1 MFIALNVLQVNGD
14 RVPSGIGF
22 VDIAN
27 AMRGQVY
34 LAILL
39 VG

>member
-1 MFIALNVLQVNGD
+1 MFIALNVFQVDGD
-14 RVPSGIGF
+14 RVPSGVGF

-27 AMRGQVY
+27 AMRGQVD

-39 VG
+39 IG